1 MSEED
6 DEDEDD
12 TTAAVI
18 SPATATAGA
27 TATTGDGSR
36 EDNVMLATGERKSR
50 LRSDPDDPKPWSLC
64 VESVGVPV
72 STEARA
78 RRARSTAPAARE
90 AKDGLWRGKRPGKG
104 RKGPG
109 EEGGR
114 EEGGRGEGGRGVG
127 EGGGVERGY

>member
-12 TTAAVI
+12 TAAAVI
-18 SPATATAGA
+18 SPAAATTTGA

-50 LRSDPDDPKPWSLC
+50 WRSDPDDPKPWSLC

-90 AKDGLWRGKRPGKG
+90 ATEGLWGGKRPEKG
-104 RKGPG
+104 GGRRKKWVRK
-109 EEGGR
+109 EEGVR
-114 EEGGRGEGGRGVG
+114 EEGWRGG
-127 EGGGVERGY
+127 EGGGDC